1 MASATGRDRELWDPG
16 AQPERTY
23 QAWTRTGLAFTV
35 CALFA
40 TRLAGR
46 AGVLAVVL
54 SIVGATAAWLLVSR
68 QKRRLHSAQIRP
80 DPTAVVTMTV
90 LTVLLA
96 AGALLLVL
104 LAARG

>member
-1 MASATGRDRELWDPG
+1 MSSTTRRDRELWDPG

-23 QAWTRTGLAFTV
+23 QAWTRTGLGFTV
-35 CALFA
+35 CALLA

-46 AGVLAVVL
+46 SGVLAIAL
-54 SIVGATAAWLLVSR
+54 SLAGAIAAWWLVTR

-80 DPTAVVTMTV
+80 HPTAVLTMTI

-104 LAARG
+104 LATRG

>member
-1 MASATGRDRELWDPG
+1 MPSAPGRDRELWDPG

-54 SIVGATAAWLLVSR
+54 SIAGATAAWLLVSR
-68 QKRRLHSAQIRP
+68 QKRRLHSAQIRS

-96 AGALLLVL
+96 TGALLLVF

>member
-1 MASATGRDRELWDPG
+1 MSPTTGRDRDLWDPG

-23 QAWTRTGLAFTV
+23 QAWTRTGLGFTI
-35 CALFA
+35 CALVA

-46 AGVLAVVL
+46 AGLLAIAL
-54 SIVGATAAWLLVSR
+54 SVAGAIAAWWIVAH

-80 DPTAVVTMTV
+80 DLTAVLTMTI

-96 AGALLLVL
+96 GGALLLVL